1 MKKLMISA
9 IAVMLGFAANAAAVT
24 WSIAGIQSSPANTAT
39 TGWYVQIFESATS
52 YTYADAKVGNITA
65 WSSAMTTGTTAYKAT
80 EKVLDAADKGDTV
93 AIYAVIYDAASIAD
107 AKYYIVSD
115 VASKT
120 IDDDGADITI
130 SFGSMK
136 GTSSSNKFLNSQ
148 WQPVPEPTSSLL
160 LLIGMGALAL
170 RRKRA

>member
-65 WSSAMTTGTTAYKAT
+65 WSSAMTTGTTSYKAT

-93 AIYAVIYDAASIAD
+93 AIYEITSETQI
-107 AKYYIVSD
+107 
-115 VASKT
+115 KT
-120 IDDDGADITI
+120 R
-130 SFGSMK
+130 
-136 GTSSSNKFLNSQ
+136 
-148 WQPVPEPTSSLL
+148 
-160 LLIGMGALAL
+160 L
-170 RRKRA
+170 RRVGVHAGTFRLSHRLGL